1 MLIDDPS
8 LALIRREPF
17 EVETKS
23 SHNNGAGEPQ
33 IPGSKT
39 IIEYYT
45 GGIDWKVQLI
55 SMPSFFMRYQR
66 AT

>member
-33 IPGSKT
+33 IPGSKS
-39 IIEYYT
+39 IFEY
-45 GGIDWKVQLI
+45 
-55 SMPSFFMRYQR
+55 
-66 AT
+66 

>member
-1 MLIDDPS
+1 LIYPCCSFGFSNQPESQGSILMLIDDPS

-39 IIEYYT
+39 NFEY
-45 GGIDWKVQLI
+45 
-55 SMPSFFMRYQR
+55 
-66 AT
+66 